1 MFVCMYVLI
10 YICISIYIYRY
21 IYICICKIIYIYI
34 YTPQSDTNEVTLYS
48 CSAFFFN
55 SLPFRSFS
63 LFHLFSSGLS
73 PQAGTSITGITQRTP
88 SPKALEEF
96 KDENDCNERQ
106 LEKDSREIQRME
118 LERVWDRHH
127 GSSKPNL
134 LISSAQLLLL

>member
-1 MFVCMYVLI
+1 MYVCMYV
-10 YICISIYIYRY
+10 CTYIYMYLY
-21 IYICICKIIYIYI
+21 IYVYVKLYIYIYI
-34 YTPQSDTNEVTLYS
+34 YTSQSDTNEVTLYS

-88 SPKALEEF
+88 SLKALEEF